1 MDAVSTIL
9 NKLQMFKVIP
19 GDASTTGIADRVI
32 TCYAN
37 VPGSNIDESKWFVS
51 LLQRTK
57 GYS

>member
-1 MDAVSTIL
+1 MDAVAIIIS
-9 NKLQMFKVIP
+9 KQMCNVIT